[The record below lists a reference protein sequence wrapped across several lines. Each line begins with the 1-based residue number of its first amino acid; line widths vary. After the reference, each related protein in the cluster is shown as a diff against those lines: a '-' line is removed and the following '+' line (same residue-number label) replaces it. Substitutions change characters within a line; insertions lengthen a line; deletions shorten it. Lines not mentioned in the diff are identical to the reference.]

1 MARKTVWQTSGSRPG
16 GSHPKGGSGRPIRA
30 DGGVLAGWQRWP
42 FPSLVVP
49 VAPAPLVIFSDIF
62 RLLSGGPAVHDD
74 WRKKKKLIK
83 TKNLIIN
90 SNRSNG

>member
-1 MARKTVWQTSGSRPG
+1 
-16 GSHPKGGSGRPIRA
+16 
-30 DGGVLAGWQRWP
+30 
-42 FPSLVVP
+42 LVVP

-62 RLLSGGPAVHDD
+62 RLVSGGPAVHDD